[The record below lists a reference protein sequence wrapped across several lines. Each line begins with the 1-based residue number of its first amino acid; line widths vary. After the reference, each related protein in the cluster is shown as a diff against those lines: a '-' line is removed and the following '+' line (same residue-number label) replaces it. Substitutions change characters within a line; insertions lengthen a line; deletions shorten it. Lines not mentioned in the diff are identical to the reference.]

1 MRQEKNARR
10 MWKSGRADDRM
21 VGRIIPQAGRDL
33 KRDDPEG
40 WARGWNA
47 VAWLFAAW
55 AAAMVLMEAVAP

>member
-1 MRQEKNARR
+1 